1 MHPTVARY
9 HVDTRRPGV
18 TGALLG
24 CLATHG
30 IATISGIVD
39 RHAALALAWS
49 VGMVVPHRD
58 ADAAGVTV
66 LAGTEPAP
74 QPGYAGLSRRQLTP
88 HTDGT
93 ALTRPPTLVM
103 LVCAQPAP
111 SGGEALL
118 VDGRAVHAALQE
130 HAPEAAGPLTRPD
143 AARFG
148 SSPGRLSPVFE
159 LAPTGR
165 VVVRFRDDDLAVFS
179 PRTHAALPVLRRLIA
194 DHTIVLPLKAG
205 QGYLV
210 QNGWWLHGRTRFD
223 GQRLAWRILVE
234 PWPIEQG
241 IPLIE
246 PGFAPLEPTPAIPTT
261 CQPTG
266 ELLEEASMPEANHPQ
281 RLALVASPPSIVPPS
296 TRGLAWSHSG

>member
-1 MHPTVARY
+1 MPGWHFTDPSVARRLGLAARAASHTKVVAMHPTVARY
-9 HVDTRRPGV
+9 HVDPRRPDA
-18 TGALLG
+18 TGAVLG

-30 IATISGIVD
+30 IATVSGVVD

-49 VGMVVPHRD
+49 VGIVVPHRD
-58 ADAAGVTV
+58 ADAAGVTM

-93 ALTRPPTLVM
+93 AVTRPPTLVM
-103 LVCAQPAP
+103 LVCARPAP

-118 VDGRAVHAALQE
+118 VDGRAVYAALQK
-130 HAPEAAGPLTRPD
+130 HAPDAARALTRPD

-159 LAPTGR
+159 LAPAGR

-179 PRTHAALPVLRRLIA
+179 PHTHAALPTLRRLIA
-194 DHTIVLPLKAG
+194 DHTIVLPLEAG

-210 QNGWWLHGRTRFD
+210 QNGWWLHGRTRFAS
-223 GQRLAWRILVE
+223 QRLAWRILVE
-234 PWPIEQG
+234 PWPIGQG

-246 PGFAPLEPTPAIPTT
+246 PGFAPLVSAPASTT
-261 CQPTG
+261 TFPAPDVP
-266 ELLEEASMPEANHPQ
+266 LEEALDA
-281 RLALVASPPSIVPPS
+281 
-296 TRGLAWSHSG
+296 

>member
-1 MHPTVARY
+1 MPGWHFTDPSVARRLGPAARAASHTKVVAMHPTVARY
-9 HVDTRRPGV
+9 HTDPRRPDV
-18 TGALLG
+18 TGAVLG

-30 IATISGIVD
+30 IATVSGVVD

-58 ADAAGVTV
+58 ADAAGVTM

-93 ALTRPPTLVM
+93 AVTRPPTLVM
-103 LVCAQPAP
+103 LVCARPAP

-118 VDGRAVHAALQE
+118 VDGRAVYAALQK
-130 HAPEAAGPLTRPD
+130 HAPDAARALTRPD

-159 LAPTGR
+159 LAPAGR

-179 PRTHAALPVLRRLIA
+179 PHTHAALPTLRRLIA
-194 DHTIVLPLKAG
+194 DHTIVLPLEAG

-210 QNGWWLHGRTRFD
+210 QNGWWLHGRTRFAS
-223 GQRLAWRILVE
+223 QRLAWRILVE
-234 PWPIEQG
+234 PWPIGQG

-246 PGFAPLEPTPAIPTT
+246 PGFAPLVSAPASTT
-261 CQPTG
+261 TFPAPDVP
-266 ELLEEASMPEANHPQ
+266 LEEALDA
-281 RLALVASPPSIVPPS
+281 
-296 TRGLAWSHSG
+296 